1 MGIRALFFK
10 QQGTTLNNFDN
21 RFVGIRVLFQTT
33 WTTMNNINNTLGGAS
48 ALP

>member
-1 MGIRALFFK
+1 MGIRALFFSNNM
-10 QQGTTLNNFDN
+10 NNFDN

-33 WTTMNNINNTLGGAS
+33 WTTMNNINNTLGAS